1 MNIVAHRGLAPGFK
15 ELTSAAF
22 EHTLALPIHGV
33 ECDVRMCRTGELV
46 VHHDRR
52 LGRTTVDN
60 ETFAKIS
67 ALSLAELRQY
77 NFGTVERPQQIL
89 TLPQLLGMVKDAGDK
104 HLYLE
109 VKHPSRYGRMQEEQ
123 VKQALIYAG
132 LLNDERIHII
142 SFSHLTM
149 RRMAELAPGVDRI
162 YLRRH
167 WELRYN
173 PGDVMLSQP
182 TALGVSVGTARLRP
196 DLVGAQEL
204 PTYLWTANSESDLK
218 FAAKVGA
225 DVVATD
231 YPELALKTL
240 GQLASVD

>member
-1 MNIVAHRGLAPGFK
+1 MKIVAHRGNAPGFK
-15 ELTSAAF
+15 ELTPAAF

-46 VHHDRR
+46 LHHDRR
-52 LGRTTVDN
+52 VGRTAVAAGTRL
-60 ETFAKIS
+60 KIS
-67 ALSLAELRQY
+67 ALTLDELRCE
-77 NFGTVERPQQIL
+77 NFGTHDHPQQIL
-89 TLPQLLGMVKDAGDK
+89 TLPELLGMLKDAGDK

-109 VKHPSRYGRMQEEQ
+109 IKHPSRYGRMQEEQ
-123 VKQALIYAG
+123 IKQALIYAG
-132 LLNDERIHII
+132 LLNDERVHII
-142 SFSHLTM
+142 SFSHTSM
-149 RRMAELAPGVDRI
+149 RRMAELAPNIDRI

-182 TALGVSVGTARLRP
+182 TGLGIAVGSARLRP
-196 DLVGAQEL
+196 DLVGAQGL

-218 FAAKVGA
+218 FAKRVGA

-231 YPELALKTL
+231 LPELALETL